1 MEFKAKDIAA
11 LLQGEV
17 VGDGEVLINNV
28 GKIQDAEPGML
39 AFYANPQYEQY
50 VYTTDASALLV
61 SLEFE
66 PSREHK
72 TTLIRVDDPYLRFT
86 QIIEEYA
93 KQYTFRKVGIEEPS
107 YIGDGSSVGEGV
119 YRGAFSYI
127 GNNVQ
132 IGTNVKIYPQCFI
145 GDNVKI
151 GDNCLFYPGVKIY
164 EGTIIGNDCVLQ
176 AGVVLGSDGFGYA
189 PQKDGSYKPIP
200 QMGGVV
206 LENRVHIGAN
216 TTVDCAT
223 FQGDAT
229 RIGEGTK
236 LDNLIQLGHN
246 VTIGSNTVMAA
257 GSAVAGSSS
266 IGNNCVL
273 AGQVGVVGHIKIA
286 DRTTIAAQSGVIRST
301 KEGSTILGSPGFDH
315 KTYLRSYAVFR
326 KLPELQ
332 ERVQK
337 LERKPE

>member
-17 VGDGEVLINNV
+17 VGNGDVLINNI
-28 GKIQDAEPGML
+28 GKIQDATEGML

-50 VYTTDASALLV
+50 VYTTNASALLV
-61 SLEFE
+61 GLDFQ
-66 PSREHK
+66 PAKKYK
-72 TTLIRVDDPYLRFT
+72 TTLIKVDNPYLRFT

-93 KQYTFRKVGIEEPS
+93 KQYTFRKSGVEDPS
-107 YIGDGSSVGEGV
+107 FIGDGSKVGEGI

-127 GNNVQ
+127 GSNVT
-132 IGTNVKIYPQCFI
+132 IGSNVKIYPHSYV
-145 GDNVKI
+145 GDNVRI
-151 GDNCLFYPGVKIY
+151 GDNCILYPGVKVY
-164 EGTIIGNDCVLQ
+164 EGTVLGRDCVLQ

-189 PQKDGSYKPIP
+189 PQEDGSYKPIP
-200 QMGGVV
+200 QMGHVI
-206 LENRVHIGAN
+206 LEDRVHIGAN

-246 VTIGSNTVMAA
+246 VTVGKNTVMAA

-266 IGNNCVL
+266 IGDNCVL
-273 AGQVGVVGHIKIA
+273 AGQVGVVGHIKIGN
-286 DRTTIAAQSGVIRST
+286 RTTVAAQSGVIRSVP
-301 KEGSTILGSPGFDH
+301 EGSTLLGSPAFDH
-315 KTYLRSYAVFR
+315 KDCLRSYAVFR
-326 KLPELQ
+326 RLPDLQGRVKDLENKLA
-332 ERVQK
+332 
-337 LERKPE
+337 